1 MDVKST
7 SNIRNKP
14 KENPAF
20 HPYEIIRKVILPFWP
35 VYLICLVI
43 AFLISKFKLQ
53 SEMPVFEVGA
63 KVVLHQDNGMDG
75 VMMQELG
82 IKEPQNSVENEI
94 QILKST
100 RVSTEVT
107 KRLGAYVRIIQIG
120 DISKAA
126 MPFTYPLRFK
136 AEVEDS
142 IKPFNVIF
150 RYDEANQKIILENR
164 SYSLVSQKVLI
175 QEQVFQMTV
184 DADRLDNINM
194 NNEYSLQVLDI
205 PTSAQLISNGL
216 QASKVGEK
224 TSIISVIFQDLVVSN
239 AEMIINEALDI
250 YSALSVAEK
259 RKSQQY
265 SLDFIENR
273 LKIINDELEG
283 VEGEIEFFKVN
294 NGFVDVGSQ
303 AASFLSEVKA
313 TDSKIA
319 EIDLQLSI
327 LTDIENYIRG
337 KWSSQNILP
346 STLGIPEPRIGAMLL
361 ELYKMETTLSERKKI
376 SGRRDEII
384 INLEEEIFRTKTNL
398 FEVTKNTRQS
408 LNLSKSTFMRQIDV
422 KSKELETMPGKERK
436 LLDISRQQAIKN
448 EIFTFLLKK
457 REESAITFAAT
468 VSDSRVIEK
477 ASGGTQISPKPK
489 LTYIFN
495 LTLGAFLPLLF
506 LYWRILLG
514 PKIRFKE
521 DIEYLTEI
529 PIIGE
534 IMYDEQKR
542 NIVVGLKDRGVL
554 SETLRTLRTKITNQL
569 GTKKS
574 NVILVSSSIPGEG
587 KTFLSVNLGVSYSL
601 TGKRV
606 LLVGADMRK
615 PTLHKPF
622 KINSRKGLSSYLS
635 GASDLDTV
643 IYETEYDNLSIIP
656 SGVIPPNPTELFEN
670 PLMNTLM
677 EALKER
683 FDMIIIDSP
692 PLGLVSDA
700 ELLAKYAHMNIFLL
714 RQSKTFKDAVVEVL
728 NRAQETGLF
737 QNMSLVFNGVKPTG
751 IGKYS
756 YYGYGYGG
764 YGYGGYGYGGYGY
777 YGSGVK
783 KTGYGFYLKR
793 LFGRIKK

>member
-1 MDVKST
+1 MQLNSGQNYT
-7 SNIRNKP
+7 TKP
-14 KENPAF
+14 KDNPAF
-20 HPYEIIRKVILPFWP
+20 HPYEIVRKVILPFWP
-35 VYLICLVI
+35 VYLLTLTA
-43 AFLISKFKLQ
+43 AFLFSKFKLQ
-53 SEMPVFEVGA
+53 SEMPVFQVGA
-63 KVVLHQDNGMDG
+63 KIVLHQDNGMDG
-75 VMMQELG
+75 VVMQELG
-82 IKEPQNSVENEI
+82 IKESQNSVENEI

-126 MPFTYPLRFK
+126 MPFSFPIKFK
-136 AEVEDS
+136 AKNEDS

-150 RYDEANQKIILENR
+150 KFDPVARKIILENKA
-164 SYSLVSQKVLI
+164 YSLKSQEVVI
-175 QEQVFQMTV
+175 QDQIFNMTV
-184 DADRLDNINM
+184 NPDNLGTINM
-194 NNEYSLQVLDI
+194 NNPYSIQVIDI
-205 PTSAQLISNGL
+205 PQSAQLIANGL
-216 QASKVGEK
+216 NASKVGEK
-224 TSIISVIFQDLVVSN
+224 TSIISVSFQDLSVTN
-239 AEMIINEALDI
+239 AEMIVNEALDI
-250 YSALSVAEK
+250 YSSYSVAEK

-273 LKIINDELEG
+273 LKIINDELEA
-283 VEGEIEFFKVN
+283 VEGQIENFKVN

-303 AASFLSEVKA
+303 AASFLSEVKS

-327 LTDIENYIRG
+327 LTDIESYIRG

-346 STLGIPEPRIGAMLL
+346 STLGIPEPRLGAMLND
-361 ELYKMETTLSERKKI
+361 LYKMESTLSERKKI
-376 SGRRDEII
+376 SGNRDEVII
-384 INLEEEIFRTKTNL
+384 SLEEEILRTKTNL
-398 FEVTKNTRQS
+398 FEVIKNTRSS
-408 LNLSKSTFMRQIDV
+408 LQTTKSVYIERLNE
-422 KSKELETMPGKERK
+422 KSSELETMPGKERT

-477 ASGGTQISPKPK
+477 ASGGEQISPKPK

-495 LTLGAFLPLLF
+495 LTLGAVLPLLL
-506 LYWRILLG
+506 LYWQILLG
-514 PKIRFKE
+514 PKVRFKE
-521 DIEYLTEI
+521 DIEYLSDV

-534 IMYDEQKR
+534 IMFDKQQR
-542 NIVVGLKDRGVL
+542 SIVVGLKDRGVL
-554 SETLRTLRTKITNQL
+554 SETLRTLRTKISNKL
-569 GTKKS
+569 GNHKS

-622 KINSRKGLSSYLS
+622 KINSRKGLSSFLS
-635 GASDLDTV
+635 GASDIEAV

-670 PLMNTLM
+670 PLMVTLM
-677 EALKER
+677 EELKQR
-683 FDMIIIDSP
+683 FDLIIIDSP

-700 ELLAKYAHMNIFLL
+700 ELLAKYADMTIFLV
-714 RQSKTFKDAVVEVL
+714 RQGKTFKDAIVEVL
-728 NRAQETGLF
+728 NRANGTGLF
-737 QNMSLVFNGVKPTG
+737 DNISLVFNGVKPTG

-793 LFGRIKK
+793 LFGKLSK